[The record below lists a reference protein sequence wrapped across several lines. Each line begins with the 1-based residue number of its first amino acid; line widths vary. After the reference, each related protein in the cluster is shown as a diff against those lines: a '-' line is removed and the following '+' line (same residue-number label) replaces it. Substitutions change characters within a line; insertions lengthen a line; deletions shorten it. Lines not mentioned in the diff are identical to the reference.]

1 MIPDQT
7 IGSARAEKNCVGQFV
22 FGNLITAMLASVLVL
37 ASLTNLAMAAR
48 AEKGAAV
55 DMRLLPPIPYLD
67 STPWMKWN
75 AATPTLRIDTLMAP
89 SVTPRGILQ
98 TPQDRARARPS
109 FS

>member
-7 IGSARAEKNCVGQFV
+7 IGSARAEKNCVGQRV
-22 FGNLITAMLASVLVL
+22 FGNLITTLLGSVLVL
-37 ASLTNLAMAAR
+37 ASLTNLAMEAW

-55 DMRLLPPIPYLD
+55 DMLPLPPIPYLD
-67 STPWMKWN
+67 AIPWMKWN
-75 AATPTLRIDTLMAP
+75 APTLKIDTLMVP
-89 SVTPRGILQ
+89 SITPWGILQ